1 VSRIAWP
8 KLMRF
13 GLVVLRLKPDE
24 FWDLT
29 PAELML
35 MAGAN
40 EAGSA
45 LSRTGLSELIA
56 RFPDVPRAGSGGEE

>member
-13 GLVVLRLKPDE
+13 GLVDLRLKPAE

-35 MAGAN
+35 MAGAD
-40 EAGSA
+40 EAGPA
-45 LSRTGLSELIA
+45 LSRSGLSDLIA
-56 RFPDVPRAGSGGEE
+56 RFPDTPRAGALGEK

>member
-1 VSRIAWP
+1 MSRIAWP

-13 GLVVLRLKPDE
+13 GLVVLRLKPAE

-35 MAGAN
+35 MAGAD
-40 EAGSA
+40 EAGPA

-56 RFPDVPRAGSGGEE
+56 RFPDAPRAGSGGED